1 MKIIKP
7 NAIELK
13 QTDLFKHIE
22 LCGRTCYKSEDKI
35 TEDSC
40 NRFVNML
47 REHAHGAMLEHGT
60 VYLTIPKVDIEEAN
74 QYLKLAF
81 DTVDELKTL
90 QMMRLSQIVEYPL
103 SHSKTFSC
111 GEYIYITTN
120 YRVIV
125 ERGIEFIMDIY
136 QTEPTEH
143 HAKRRTFKITCN
155 RGVSHEFVR
164 HRVFSF
170 AQESQRYCNYSKD
183 KYGNEITFVEPIWQ
197 NGLDINKVDNSLMRY
212 EWEDAMKTAERS
224 YFYLL
229 ECGLTPQLARGVL
242 PNDIKTELI
251 MTGFESDWEHFFTL
265 RCANDA
271 HPEAKYL
278 ADMIKE
284 QF

>member
-35 TEDSC
+35 TDDSC

-60 VYLTIPKVDIEEAN
+60 IYLTVPEYNLRD
-74 QYLKLAF
+74 
-81 DTVDELKTL
+81 DEGK
-90 QMMRLSQIVEYPL
+90 RLE
-103 SHSKTFSC
+103 
-111 GEYIYITTN
+111 GEYQVLRLNKYTKFKYNYTNQNDKTAYITTN
-120 YRVIV
+120 YRVI
-125 ERGIEFIMDIY
+125 IENDLENIMNKYIVY
-136 QTEPTEH
+136 MPTGYHE
-143 HAKRRTFKITCN
+143 KRRTFKITCN

-170 AQESQRYCNYSKD
+170 AQESQRYCAYNKE
-183 KYGNEITFVEPIWQ
+183 KFGKEITFIEPIWQ
-197 NGLDINKVDNSLMRY
+197 NGLDINDSNNGKMVYD
-212 EWEDAMKTAERS
+212 WEDAMENAES
-224 YFYLL
+224 TYFYLL

-242 PNDIKTELI
+242 PNDTKTELI

-265 RCANDA
+265 RCARDA